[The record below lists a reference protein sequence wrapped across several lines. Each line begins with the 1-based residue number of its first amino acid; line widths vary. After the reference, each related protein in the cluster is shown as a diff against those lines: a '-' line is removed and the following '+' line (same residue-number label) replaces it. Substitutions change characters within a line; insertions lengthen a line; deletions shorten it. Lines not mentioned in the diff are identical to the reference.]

1 MTARSDGAAPPPH
14 VSILI
19 ITYNSN
25 DLAPRCFACVEAQTL
40 TNFEVIVV
48 DNASP
53 DGPPSLPRDP
63 RFRLIPSLT
72 NLGFAGGNNLAAKHA
87 RGKWLAALNPDAFAE
102 PDWLEQLVTAAER
115 TPGATMAGSLQLSG
129 RREDRLDG
137 AGDCYHAAGVAWR
150 GLYNAPR
157 TAAPPTGEVF
167 GPCAA
172 AALYRRDAFER
183 VGGFDED
190 FFCYHEDVDLAF
202 RMRLAGGRC
211 VQSAEARVVHVGSAS
226 SDVESDFA
234 TYHGVRNRLW
244 TFVKS
249 MPAPLLVL
257 LAVPHALVSCLFLV
271 RAFVKGIG
279 GPTLRGLSDGLKGL
293 PKQWRKRSDVRAIT
307 MIGAGAIARAFTW
320 SPWRLLTRGH
330 DVRPL

>member
-1 MTARSDGAAPPPH
+1 MTDATPH

-19 ITYNSN
+19 VTYNSGA
-25 DLAPRCFACVEAQTL
+25 LAAQCFACVEAQTRRD
-40 TNFEVIVV
+40 FEVIVV
-48 DNASP
+48 DNASAE
-53 DGPPSLPRDP
+53 GPPAIPRDP
-63 RFRLIPSLT
+63 RFRLIASER
-72 NLGFAGGNNLAAKHA
+72 NLGFAAGNNLAARHA
-87 RGKWLAALNPDAFAE
+87 RGKWLATLNPDAFAE
-102 PDWLEQLVTAAER
+102 PDWLEKLVGAVER
-115 TPGATMAGSLQLSG
+115 VTDATMAGSLQLSG
-129 RREDRLDG
+129 RRDDRLDG

-211 VQSAEARVVHVGSAS
+211 VQSADARVVHVGSAS

-244 TFVKS
+244 TFVKD
-249 MPAPLLVL
+249 MPASLLIL
-257 LAVPHALVSCLFLV
+257 LAIPHALISSLFLL

-279 GPTLRGLSDGLKGL
+279 APTLRGLRDGLKGL
-293 PKQWRKRSDVRAIT
+293 PKQWRKRRAVRAAST
-307 MIGAGAIARAFTW
+307 IGTGRIAAAFTW
-320 SPWRLLTRGH
+320 SPFPLLSRGH

>member
-1 MTARSDGAAPPPH
+1 MSETASSTPY
-14 VSILI
+14 VSIMI
-19 ITYNSN
+19 VTYNSGA
-25 DLAPRCFACVEAQTL
+25 LAQRCFACVLAQTRAD
-40 TNFEVIVV
+40 FEVIVV
-48 DNASP
+48 DNASRE
-53 DGPPSLPRDP
+53 GPPAIPDDP
-63 RFRLIPSLT
+63 RFRLIASDS
-72 NLGFAGGNNLAAKHA
+72 NLGFAGGNNLAALHA
-87 RGKWLAALNPDAFAE
+87 RGTWLAALNPDAFAE
-102 PDWLEQLVTAAER
+102 PDWLEQLVAAAER

-129 RREDRLDG
+129 RRDDRLDG

-157 TAAPPTGEVF
+157 SAAPPTGEVF

-211 VQSAEARVVHVGSAS
+211 VQSAEARVIHVGSAS

-244 TFVKS
+244 TFAKD

-257 LAVPHALVSCLFLV
+257 LAIPHALISCLFLL

-279 GPTLRGLSDGLKGL
+279 RPTLRGLRDGLKGL
-293 PKQWRKRSDVRAIT
+293 PKQWRKRRDVRSAT
-307 MIGAGAIARAFTW
+307 TVGAGAIARTFTW
-320 SPWRLLTRGH
+320 SPWRLLARGH
-330 DVRPL
+330 DVRRL